1 MKLGR
6 ENDVWAYR
14 AMSRLRR
21 HVGSLLAGE
30 FGREP
35 TPEEIENH
43 CRELLERVRGT
54 RLRPVRRLRT
64 AHPGR
69 PNHLSEIV
77 SVFGRPVGVL
87 RTPAQ
92 TALVAMERGYFPLS
106 VTGSIVI
113 GGPREAL
120 PPVRHLAVMNC
131 CADEERAQVRRE
143 ILAGPRLHRSPMVNH
158 HRACS
163 LAEHAIEAG
172 FFARP
177 AERDRLWTLA
187 HRQLCRSET
196 DPRFR
201 PEATAQ
207 CGSGHEAAQAVT
219 RVQRLRRFLESCGRG
234 DSPAVAPW
242 GFLAAAAYLRLPA
255 DAKHP
260 PRLRLQGDF
269 IRVDS
274 DFMAVRPVSPAPDPR
289 IRQSP

>member
-14 AMSRLRR
+14 AMSRLRH
-21 HVGSLLAGE
+21 HVGDLLE
-30 FGREP
+30 SELGREP
-35 TPEEIENH
+35 SPEEIENH
-43 CRELLERVRGT
+43 CRELMTRLRGT

-87 RTPAQ
+87 RTPEQ
-92 TALVAMERGYFPLS
+92 TALVAVERGYFPLS
-106 VTGSIVI
+106 VEGSIGI

-131 CADEERAQVRRE
+131 CADEERAQVLRE
-143 ILAGPRLHRSPMVNH
+143 ILAGPRVHRNPMVNH
-158 HRACS
+158 HRACA
-163 LAEHAIEAG
+163 LAEHAMEVG